1 MLTYFYNNGYLYK
14 KLRGTEWHRKCSVFN
29 PVESFRLHVYGT
41 YLVFTAT
48 NLKFWEGSN
57 MNYAKTILF
66 AVMVLAIGACSPK
79 IYGTVKLLDPNLQS
93 ISPAKESPQ
102 GTVVNMINTTTTLE
116 KASGAV
122 VTGPEGKFESAKD
135 YIIPGV
141 YKVEANRIG
150 YMTETQTVKIKKFGS
165 KKVEFKLKKIPE
177 GNRKTIEGSK
187 SDEDKIVNP
196 GEVNIQPPTM

>member
-1 MLTYFYNNGYLYK
+1 
-14 KLRGTEWHRKCSVFN
+14 
-29 PVESFRLHVYGT
+29 
-41 YLVFTAT
+41 
-48 NLKFWEGSN
+48 

-66 AVMVLAIGACSPK
+66 AVLLLAVGACSPK
-79 IYGTVKLLDPNLQS
+79 IYGTVQLLDPNLQF
-93 ISPAKESPQ
+93 IPPAKESPQ

-122 VTGPEGKFESAKD
+122 FTGPEGKFESAKD
-135 YIIPGV
+135 YIIPGL

-150 YMTETQTVKIKKFGS
+150 YLTETQTVKITKFGS

-177 GNRKTIEGSK
+177 GKRMTIEGSK

>member
-1 MLTYFYNNGYLYK
+1 
-14 KLRGTEWHRKCSVFN
+14 
-29 PVESFRLHVYGT
+29 
-41 YLVFTAT
+41 
-48 NLKFWEGSN
+48 
-57 MNYAKTILF
+57 MNYAKNILF
-66 AVMVLAIGACSPK
+66 AVMILVLGACSPK
-79 IYGTVKLLDPNLQS
+79 IHGTVQLLDGSLQP
-93 ISPAKESPQ
+93 ISPTNESPQ

-122 VTGPEGKFESAKD
+122 ATDAQGKFESTKG
-135 YIIPGV
+135 YVIPGL

-150 YMTETQTVKIKKFGS
+150 YMTDTQTVKITKFGA

-177 GNRKTIEGSK
+177 GKRKTIEGSK

>member
-1 MLTYFYNNGYLYK
+1 MK
-14 KLRGTEWHRKCSVFN
+14 
-29 PVESFRLHVYGT
+29 
-41 YLVFTAT
+41 
-48 NLKFWEGSN
+48 
-57 MNYAKTILF
+57 YAKTILF
-66 AVMVLAIGACSPK
+66 ALMLFAVVACSPK
-79 IYGTVKLLDPNLQS
+79 IYGTVQLLDPNLQP
-93 ISPAKESPQ
+93 IPPAKESPQ

-122 VTGPEGKFESAKD
+122 ISDGEGKFKSAKD
-135 YIIPGV
+135 YIIPGL

-150 YMTETQTVKIKKFGS
+150 YMTETLTVKVKKFGS

-177 GNRKTIEGSK
+177 GSRKTIEGSK